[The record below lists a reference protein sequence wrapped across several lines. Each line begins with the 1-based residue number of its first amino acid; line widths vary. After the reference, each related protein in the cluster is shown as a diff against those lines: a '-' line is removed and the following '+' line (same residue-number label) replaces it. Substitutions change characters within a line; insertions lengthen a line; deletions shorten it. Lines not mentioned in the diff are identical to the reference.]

1 MMENRAR
8 ICTAIALVLVV
19 SVLAPGELC
28 TGRRLGADDFEA
40 AIMALQRSLQN
51 ERSQPQRYGVAVDA
65 GALHRHLQ
73 RRQNAFWRKR
83 SDLGNPV

>member
-1 MMENRAR
+1 MEMMENRAR

-28 TGRRLGADDFEA
+28 TGRRLVAGDFEA
-40 AIMALQRSLQN
+40 AIMA
-51 ERSQPQRYGVAVDA
+51 DA

-83 SDLGNPV
+83 SGLGNPV